1 MDNKQSHKQAYE
13 ERRFL
18 EKFWEHQE
26 IIRIYESKR
35 TTLLRLMSI
44 FIFLT
49 LLVSAYYS
57 LTMQLDEFSSP
68 RSALFWRFFF
78 ILLPVVLMSSM
89 YWLSGKYVL
98 KLELMPGKQ
107 VRIST
112 WNILGGQ
119 QTRIWNAAEFVPE
132 AKMYEGQTEII
143 AKPKV
148 NAPYLIFTSVNGKK
162 LLLDLQGE
170 LPYGIGGVLMLVD
183 GNVREQ

>member
-1 MDNKQSHKQAYE
+1 MDNKQSHKQAYV

-18 EKFWEHQE
+18 EKFWEQRE

-35 TTLLRLMSI
+35 AALIRLMSI

-57 LTMQLDEFSSP
+57 LTMSVYEFSSP
-68 RSALFWRFFF
+68 QSAFFWRFLF
-78 ILLPVVLMSSM
+78 ILIPAILMACM
-89 YWLSGKYVL
+89 LWLSGKYVL
-98 KLELMPGKQ
+98 MLELMPGKQ
-107 VRIST
+107 VTIST

-119 QTRIWNAAEFVPE
+119 QTRIWKAEDFAPE
-132 AKMYEGQTEII
+132 AKIYEGRTEII

-148 NAPYLIFTSVNGKK
+148 NAPYLIFKSLNGKK

-170 LPYGIGGVLMLVD
+170 FPYGIGAVLKLVG
-183 GNVREQ
+183 GNVT